1 MNGVLEI
8 QIPEWQLPLD
18 KPCRYLG
25 VKGGRGSGKSHYFA
39 EKAVESLLLNPN
51 TKGVCIRE
59 IQKSLK
65 YSAKQ
70 LIEDKIHSFGVGY
83 LFTITQ
89 TEIKSTIGSG
99 LIIFQGMQ
107 DHTADSIKSL
117 EGFDWAWVEEAHTL
131 SDKSL
136 KLLRPT
142 IRKENS
148 QVWFSWNPENE
159 TDPVDEFLVKNPPKD
174 SIVVHVNIDQN
185 PFVSQTLIDEMEHD
199 RKTLPDE
206 MFQWIW
212 KGGYNTR
219 SKRQVFGG
227 KFTIQDFEREVDWI
241 PLYGLDFG
249 FSQDPT
255 AVVECFVRDQILYIR
270 KEAGGIGLE
279 LDHTSDYVNKK
290 IVGIDRYV
298 IEADSAR
305 PESISYLKRKGLPRI
320 KGVKKWAG
328 SIEDGIK
335 HMLSY
340 KEIIIHP
347 ECKETIKNFRL
358 YSYKEDKRTGN
369 ILPDLVDANNDY
381 IDAIRYALSKL
392 IRKKQSLQVIS
403 I

>member
-1 MNGVLEI
+1 MYFILNKLF
-8 QIPEWQLPLD
+8 PSHD
-18 KPCRYLG
+18 HLG

-159 TDPVDEFLVKNPPKD
+159 TDPVDEFLVKNPPP
-174 SIVVHVNIDQN
+174 IVDFISVYYYANGNKI
-185 PFVSQTLIDEMEHD
+185 
-199 RKTLPDE
+199 
-206 MFQWIW
+206 
-212 KGGYNTR
+212 YNR
-219 SKRQVFGG
+219 
-227 KFTIQDFEREVDWI
+227 
-241 PLYGLDFG
+241 
-249 FSQDPT
+249 
-255 AVVECFVRDQILYIR
+255 
-270 KEAGGIGLE
+270 
-279 LDHTSDYVNKK
+279 
-290 IVGIDRYV
+290 
-298 IEADSAR
+298 
-305 PESISYLKRKGLPRI
+305 
-320 KGVKKWAG
+320 
-328 SIEDGIK
+328 
-335 HMLSY
+335 
-340 KEIIIHP
+340 
-347 ECKETIKNFRL
+347 
-358 YSYKEDKRTGN
+358 
-369 ILPDLVDANNDY
+369 
-381 IDAIRYALSKL
+381 
-392 IRKKQSLQVIS
+392 
-403 I
+403 